1 MTDLTPEGLRA
12 RAWQVMHEAD
22 SCDHSSCGVPHDNA
36 DRECEAQRIA
46 AAFTTLVAEARLGSP
61 LREYVVVQAHDKTG
75 GKGVIVCRSELDV
88 VKAVGAMLDV
98 GFTEVRCTK
107 DSAIRAQEETP

>member
-1 MTDLTPEGLRA
+1 MTDLTPEGLRVLA
-12 RAWQVMHEAD
+12 SDFMYAEFYPQDPMCSDMMTGALAV
-22 SCDHSSCGVPHDNA
+22 
-36 DRECEAQRIA
+36 
-46 AAFTTLVAEARLGSP
+46 AFTTLVAEARLGSP

-88 VKAVGAMLDV
+88 GKAVGAMLDV